1 MNDMMEELN
10 KLKICNVLLVED
22 DEDDFYIFNM
32 AVSSLKGSFQ
42 LLRTSNGIM
51 FSSLIQTSIV
61 PDVIF
66 LDINMP
72 YKNGISCLKEIRS
85 NRAFDETRVVIY
97 SGAIQKREVDIC
109 YDLGANFY
117 LIKPTDF
124 SLTKRQLRDLLQNEY
139 FKLNVQPSRDEF
151 VMNYKNGC
159 NKESEK
165 KLVV

>member
-61 PDVIF
+61 PDV
-66 LDINMP
+66 
-72 YKNGISCLKEIRS
+72 
-85 NRAFDETRVVIY
+85 
-97 SGAIQKREVDIC
+97 
-109 YDLGANFY
+109 
-117 LIKPTDF
+117 
-124 SLTKRQLRDLLQNEY
+124 LTKAI
-139 FKLNVQPSRDEF
+139 
-151 VMNYKNGC
+151 
-159 NKESEK
+159 
-165 KLVV
+165 